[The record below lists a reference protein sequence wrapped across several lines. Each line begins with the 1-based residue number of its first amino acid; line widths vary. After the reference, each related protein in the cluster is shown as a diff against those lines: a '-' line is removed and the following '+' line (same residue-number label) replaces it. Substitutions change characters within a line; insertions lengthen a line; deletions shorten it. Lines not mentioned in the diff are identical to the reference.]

1 MSKHYSYIL
10 TYMCFL
16 AQVWLLPKH
25 KISFYLVVL
34 NGELCLEVRLFEICC
49 TKPIFTQKICL
60 VQHVDDCVSHTS
72 KSFGNSQ
79 SYYYRFTIHCKC
91 PHLART
97 KMKAWSK
104 YEPWATEPAGDIKC
118 NANGSNWE
126 RIPMPPGNLVLL
138 WDYTLH
144 VWNLSGTLTL
154 KCTKHH
160 VCVKVGPKVT
170 KVFLY
175 TASLYNTQ
183 CILLKLL

>member
-1 MSKHYSYIL
+1 MTVYL
-10 TYMCFL
+10 TPARVL
-16 AQVWLLPKH
+16 ATHSLTTTGSQ
-25 KISFYLVVL
+25 
-34 NGELCLEVRLFEICC
+34 
-49 TKPIFTQKICL
+49 FTA
-60 VQHVDDCVSHTS
+60 SA
-72 KSFGNSQ
+72 
-79 SYYYRFTIHCKC
+79 
-91 PHLART
+91 P

-118 NANGSNWE
+118 NANRSNWE

-170 KVFLY
+170 KVFY
-175 TASLYNTQ
+175 TQQVFITLRVFFWNCCRKYLKKQFEN
-183 CILLKLL
+183 ILEELCKRIA